1 MSPDANWGETVRR
14 FHGRFAA
21 AILTAA
27 LAVGTGAGLLG
38 QVPSASAAA
47 SKPFKVMVIGTFTG
61 AQSYSVP
68 EIVTAVKAAFSG
80 SKGVTVLS
88 CDDQA
93 SASAGL
99 TCEHDAVADHVAV
112 VIAGF
117 AEVASNE
124 SILAQAG
131 IPVVGTTDTTSPV
144 SFATANGTGEYA
156 GIGVGLAKTGCKRL
170 GILYLDGTDVLANSI
185 IDSAKWQSVTEA
197 AIPFNAPDLTP
208 SIAKLAEAKVQ
219 CIAVSVEPNTVIQ
232 AMIAIKQNGLHVR
245 VAMVSAILTTQVLS
259 SLGAQATGL
268 VGVEGNVDP
277 LDKAAPVIATIK
289 KQMKAVSPKAPVTSA
304 AVTAWGS
311 AKIVQDA
318 VANVKGS
325 VTAASLLKALN
336 GLRNASSD
344 GVFPPLSMV
353 PLPNPAY
360 KRFFNHY
367 VILYQ
372 IKKGAPVR
380 LTGFLD
386 LSPAL
391 KS

>member
-1 MSPDANWGETVRR
+1 VKRPN
-14 FHGRFAA
+14 GRFAA
-21 AILTAA
+21 VAVAAAIAVVSGGTLVGMSPATAA
-27 LAVGTGAGLLG
+27 T
-38 QVPSASAAA
+38 
-47 SKPFKVMVIGTFTG
+47 SKPYTIMVIGTFSG

-68 EIVTAVKAAFSG
+68 EIVPAVKAVFKSDGAV
-80 SKGVTVLS
+80 KVLS

-93 SASAGL
+93 SASAAL

-117 AEVASNE
+117 AEVAANE
-124 SILAQAG
+124 SILTQAG
-131 IPVVGTTDTTSPV
+131 IPVVGTTDTTSPD
-144 SFATANGTGEYA
+144 SFAMANGTGLYS
-156 GIGVGLAKTGCKRL
+156 GIGVGLSKTGCKRL
-170 GILYLDGTDVLANSI
+170 GILYLDGTDVLAGAI
-185 IDSAKWQSVTEA
+185 VHSAKWSSVTEA

-219 CIAVSVEPNTVIQ
+219 CIAISVEPNTVIQ

-245 VAMVSAILTTQVLS
+245 VAMVSAILNQQVLS
-259 SLGAQATGL
+259 SLGAQANGL

-277 LDKAAPVIATIK
+277 GVRGSSVIAKIK
-289 KQMKAVSPKAPVTSA
+289 KEMKAVSPSAPVTSA

-311 AKIVQDA
+311 AVIVQDA
-318 VANVKGS
+318 VANIKGA

-336 GLRNASSD
+336 GLRNASTD
-344 GVFPPLSMV
+344 GAFPPISMV
-353 PLPNPAY
+353 PLANPAY

-367 VILYQ
+367 AILYS
-372 IKKGAPVR
+372 IKNGAPQA

-391 KS
+391 KA